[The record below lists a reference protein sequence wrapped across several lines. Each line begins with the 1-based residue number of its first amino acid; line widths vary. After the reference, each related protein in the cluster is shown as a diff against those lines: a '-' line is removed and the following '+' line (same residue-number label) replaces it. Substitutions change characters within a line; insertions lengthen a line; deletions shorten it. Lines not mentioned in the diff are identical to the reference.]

1 MERYIVAVI
10 GGIIAAAALVY
21 LIRLIVWQITGVKTV
36 GAVVS
41 VKEPKRGTYV
51 HTLSYEIGGRS
62 VRAEDKTGYTQPF
75 SVGEQLDIVIR
86 KNDPERFEYANALRK
101 NIIVSAILVVMSV
114 LIVLRFLFF
123 VDNGEIE
130 KDITMNLVG
139 LLS

>member
-1 MERYIVAVI
+1 MERYIVAAI

-21 LIRLIVWQITGVKTV
+21 LIRLIIWQITGVKTV
-36 GAVVS
+36 GVVVG
-41 VKEPKRGTYV
+41 VKEPQRGTYV
-51 HTLSYEIGGRS
+51 HILSYDVDGKSI
-62 VRAEDKTGYTQPF
+62 RAEDKTGYTQPF

-101 NIIVSAILVVMSV
+101 NIIVSAILVVMSA

-130 KDITMNLVG
+130 KDITLNLVG